1 MVWGGNDGVR
11 CGVAMME
18 CGGVWGGNDCVGC
31 GKDGVWC
38 GNDCVWCGVAMMV

>member
-18 CGGVWGGNDCVGC
+18 CGGVWGGNDY
-31 GKDGVWC
+31 
-38 GNDCVWCGVAMMV
+38 VWCGVAMIVCGGNGDLKYDF